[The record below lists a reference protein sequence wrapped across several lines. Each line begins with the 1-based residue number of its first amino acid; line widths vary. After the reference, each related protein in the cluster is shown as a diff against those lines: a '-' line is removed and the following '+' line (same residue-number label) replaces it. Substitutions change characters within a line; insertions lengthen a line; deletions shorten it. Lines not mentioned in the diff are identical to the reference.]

1 MITRQRVAFLL
12 VLAAFV
18 ALVASCNFPRQPSPQ
33 ELAAT
38 AAAQTVS
45 AQLTQISAASP
56 TLPPTNTPVP
66 PPATNTP
73 TPPPP
78 PPPTATP
85 GCTDLSQYVSDVTIP
100 DNTQMT
106 PSQNFTK
113 TWRLRNSGTCTWTTS
128 YDAVFVNGNA
138 MGGPASAPLAAS
150 VPPNST
156 VDISVSM
163 SAPSSNGTFRATYRL
178 RNAGDVLFGTVFYV
192 QIVVG
197 PTAEPTAGVYKT
209 GKVTVNSSFTV
220 DLDKITSPGTPNEDL
235 WYEAVSGSERY
246 LTPKNGAKFKAM
258 SSTPSYDDCSGASLS
273 SSKINFDDIDVGD
286 WFCYKTN
293 ADRYGRMQVDSITG
307 SSIGLDVRTWD

>member
-1 MITRQRVAFLL
+1 MITRQRIAFPL

-45 AQLTQISAASP
+45 AQLTQIGLASP
-56 TLPPTNTPVP
+56 TLPSTNTPVP
-66 PPATNTP
+66 PLATSTP

-85 GCTDLSQYVSDVTIP
+85 GCTDASQYVSDVTIP
-100 DNTQMT
+100 DNTRMT
-106 PSQNFTK
+106 PGQNFTK

-128 YDAVFVNGNA
+128 YDAVFVDGNA
-138 MGGPASAPLAAS
+138 MGGPASVPLAAS

-156 VDISVSM
+156 VDVSVSM
-163 SAPSSNGTFRATYRL
+163 SAPSSNGTFRATYRM
-178 RNAGDVLFGTVFYV
+178 RNAEDVLFGTVFYV

-197 PTAEPTAGVYKT
+197 PTPTPTAGVYKT

-220 DLDKITSPGTPNEDL
+220 DLDQITSPGTPNEDL
-235 WYEAVSGSERY
+235 WYEAVTAVERY
-246 LTPKNGAKFKAM
+246 LTPKNGATFKKM
-258 SSTPSYDDCSGASLS
+258 SSTPSQSDCSGASLS
-273 SSKINFDDIDVGD
+273 SAKINFTDVAVGN

-293 ADRYGRMQVDSITG
+293 ASRYGRFQVENLTDSSIT
-307 SSIGLDVRTWD
+307 LDARTWD